1 MRISFFRQK
10 HSIIIIVIL
19 SLLVLCGCKEE
30 PLDRDHIPLLKQSLY
45 ALQEAVKSR
54 NRAAVDSLLSVSI
67 LSHEQ
72 NSDSLLSHVYGPDR
86 DFAFVQFALG
96 EIVYNRDKARIDCF
110 MVDTTGRKDRP
121 LEFTLVYEHDMWLL
135 KRFETGEMIVD
146 SL

>member
-10 HSIIIIVIL
+10 HSIIIIMIL

-30 PLDRDHIPLLKQSLY
+30 PPDRDHIPLLKQSLY

-72 NSDSLLSHVYGPDR
+72 NSDSLLSYVYGPDR
-86 DFAFVQFALG
+86 DFAFVQLALG
-96 EIVYNRDKARIDCF
+96 EIVYDRDKARIDCF

-121 LEFTLVYEHDMWLL
+121 LELTLVYEHDMWLL